1 MYWFLCDRNLRHERV
16 NDLKKEGSDIL
27 NSANRYVEN
36 WDLQVHPECKM
47 LHHVNNLK
55 QINLVNV
62 DADYNQNV
70 TVISHMSAENIFD
83 WVSELSDA

>member
-16 NDLKKEGSDIL
+16 NDLKKEGSNIL
-27 NSANRYVEN
+27 NSGNRYAEN

-47 LHHVNNLK
+47 LHHVNNPK